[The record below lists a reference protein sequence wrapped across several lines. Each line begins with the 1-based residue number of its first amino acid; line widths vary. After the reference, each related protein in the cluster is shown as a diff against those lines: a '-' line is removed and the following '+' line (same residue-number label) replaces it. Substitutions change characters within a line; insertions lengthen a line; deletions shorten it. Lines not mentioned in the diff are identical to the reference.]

1 MNEKNVMDSRITV
14 LEQIVK
20 DIQTALFQ
28 KWANAMPE
36 SERNEETL
44 EPLSQNAAET
54 ALFVIQMYMD
64 KINQAAEE
72 LKDSVE

>member
-1 MNEKNVMDSRITV
+1 MDNRMTV
-14 LEQIVK
+14 LEGIVK

-44 EPLSQNAAET
+44 EPLSQNAADT

>member
-1 MNEKNVMDSRITV
+1 MDNRITV
-14 LEQIVK
+14 LEEIVK

-72 LKDSVE
+72 LKDQ

>member
-1 MNEKNVMDSRITV
+1 MDNRMTV
-14 LEQIVK
+14 LEEIVK

-72 LKDSVE
+72 LKDDVE

>member
-1 MNEKNVMDSRITV
+1 MTV
-14 LEQIVK
+14 LEGIVK

-72 LKDSVE
+72 LKDNVE

>member
-1 MNEKNVMDSRITV
+1 MDNRITV
-14 LEQIVK
+14 LEEIVK

-36 SERNEETL
+36 SERNEESL

>member
-1 MNEKNVMDSRITV
+1 MTV
-14 LEQIVK
+14 LEAIVK

-72 LKDSVE
+72 LKDNVE

>member
-1 MNEKNVMDSRITV
+1 MDNRMTV
-14 LEQIVK
+14 LEEIVK

-72 LKDSVE
+72 LKDSV

>member
-1 MNEKNVMDSRITV
+1 MTV
-14 LEQIVK
+14 LEGIVK

-36 SERNEETL
+36 SERNEESL

-72 LKDSVE
+72 LKDQ

>member
-1 MNEKNVMDSRITV
+1 MDNRMTI
-14 LEQIVK
+14 LEGIVK

-44 EPLSQNAAET
+44 EPLSQNAADT

>member
-1 MNEKNVMDSRITV
+1 MDNRMTV
-14 LEQIVK
+14 LEGIVK

-72 LKDSVE
+72 LKDNVE

>member
-1 MNEKNVMDSRITV
+1 MDKRITV
-14 LEQIVK
+14 LEEIVQ

-28 KWANAMPE
+28 KWANAVPE

-44 EPLSQNAAET
+44 APLSQNAAET

-64 KINQAAEE
+64 RINQAAEE
-72 LKDSVE
+72 LKDNG

>member
-1 MNEKNVMDSRITV
+1 MDNRMTV
-14 LEQIVK
+14 LEGIVK

>member
-1 MNEKNVMDSRITV
+1 MDNRMTV
-14 LEQIVK
+14 LEGIVK

-72 LKDSVE
+72 LKNSVE

>member
-1 MNEKNVMDSRITV
+1 MTV
-14 LEQIVK
+14 LEGIVK

-44 EPLSQNAAET
+44 EPLSQNAADT